1 MRRLPNGSIETLN
14 PLVDASPWL
23 IAGCALGLFGGGLVK
38 GAIGIGL
45 PLVAAPALATLLG
58 VKQAV
63 AVLSLPVLIANVWQA
78 WYGGHYAV
86 VLRRFWPLVIAMA
99 IGIAASTRLLATLD
113 ANLLFLLL
121 GVVVI
126 AYPFTVLMMRFELR
140 LDAKDER
147 WASPLAGV
155 IAGMLS
161 GISYFFGPP
170 LAIYFS
176 ALALDKDLFVAAIA
190 LIGLIAA
197 VLTAILLASNALLD
211 ASMLTMSL
219 IAVVPTLVGTLVGTW
234 IRRRIDEARFRRTVA
249 IALLAIGANLVRK
262 ALT

>member
-1 MRRLPNGSIETLN
+1 MRRLPNGSIEILN

-121 GVVVI
+121 GAVVI
-126 AYPFTVLMMRFELR
+126 AYPFTVLMRRFELH

-176 ALALDKDLFVAAIA
+176 ALELDKDLFVAAIA
-190 LIGLIAA
+190 FATILAVVAGLTIAA
-197 VLTAILLASNALLD
+197 SSAFAHDIWFT
-211 ASMLTMSL
+211 
-219 IAVVPTLVGTLVGTW
+219 VVKKQQE
-234 IRRRIDEARFRRTVA
+234 DEREQGHDR
-249 IALLAIGANLVRK
+249 GANRDPSGDVGGEAHPLATSLGTTPARR
-262 ALT
+262 

>member
-1 MRRLPNGSIETLN
+1 LSLA
-14 PLVDASPWL
+14 VDASPWL
-23 IAGCALGLFGGGLVK
+23 IVGCGLGLFGGGLVK

-63 AVLSLPVLIANVWQA
+63 AVLSLPVLVANVWQA
-78 WYGGHYAV
+78 WYGGHYAL
-86 VLRRFWPLVIAMA
+86 VLRRFWRLVIAMA
-99 IGIAASTRLLATLD
+99 IGIAAATRLLATLD

-126 AYPFTVLMMRFELR
+126 AYPLTVLLRFELN
-140 LDAKDER
+140 LDARDER
-147 WASPLAGV
+147 WASPLAGA

-176 ALALDKDLFVAAIA
+176 ALKLDKDLFVAAIA

-197 VLTAILLASNALLD
+197 VLTAILLASHALLD
-211 ASMLTMSL
+211 AATLRMSL
-219 IAVVPTLVGTLVGTW
+219 LAVIPTLAGTLVGTW
-234 IRRRIDEARFRRTVA
+234 IRSRIDEALFRKTVA
-249 IALLAIGANLVRK
+249 IALLVIGANLVRK
-262 ALT
+262 ALS

>member
-1 MRRLPNGSIETLN
+1 MRRLPNGSIEILN

-121 GVVVI
+121 GAVVI
-126 AYPFTVLMMRFELR
+126 AYPFTVLMRRFELH

-176 ALALDKDLFVAAIA
+176 ALELDKDLFVAAIA

-197 VLTAILLASNALLD
+197 ALTAILLASNALLD
-211 ASMLTMSL
+211 ARMLTMSL

-234 IRRRIDEARFRRTVA
+234 IRRRIDEAWFRRTVA